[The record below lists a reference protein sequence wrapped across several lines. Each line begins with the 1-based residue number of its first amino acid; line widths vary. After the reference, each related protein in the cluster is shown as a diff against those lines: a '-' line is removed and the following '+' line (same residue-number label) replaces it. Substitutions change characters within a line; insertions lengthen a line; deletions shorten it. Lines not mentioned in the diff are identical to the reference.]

1 MRVVETKEALTA
13 EVSRVCRTYY
23 LQVWN
28 EALNQAGIK
37 ASSTL
42 KRAENVYYPP
52 AIRSSS
58 SSDPKAD
65 TVSKEADD
73 DKDNL
78 VKVLPSSNS
87 PPKEAEQAKAAEK
100 EKDITKRVVLEA
112 TKPLAVP
119 KDLSKGKE
127 AFQNLEIFLAT
138 LPIPDKEDPKGK
150 GPASIIAKTA
160 KSIKATG
167 KDNPPLKIQGTRY
180 DQGSV

>member
-37 ASSTL
+37 ASSAL
-42 KRAENVYYPP
+42 KRAENIYYPP
-52 AIRSSS
+52 AICSSS

-100 EKDITKRVVLEA
+100 EKDITKRVVFEA
-112 TKPLAVP
+112 TKPLTVP

-127 AFQNLEIFLAT
+127 AFQNLDIFLAT
-138 LPIPDKEDPKGK
+138 LPIPAKEDPKGK
-150 GPASIIAKTA
+150 GPTSIVAKTA